1 MKEKLHMKHFSKVI
15 KLFAPNNW
23 EHYSV
28 KKCFVAQHPDAKP
41 NYDRVLNWN
50 HDTTQKLIEYLNYH
64 GFSTSISAERI
75 DFFMHYLL
83 AIYIQAYEF
92 SEKNKSD
99 DDADSFPNYC
109 YFINQ
114 HLRHF
119 DIIDAEPTRWT
130 KANAVSFEDT
140 AFFLTLFLKTSNR
153 YAERYST
160 LLSENETKSSSK
172 RRYKSVPEE
181 NYELSANQKEQI
193 QKLIKQAN
201 RKDQTNITISK
212 IFYELIAVF
221 FPKN

>member
-1 MKEKLHMKHFSKVI
+1 
-15 KLFAPNNW
+15 
-23 EHYSV
+23 
-28 KKCFVAQHPDAKP
+28 
-41 NYDRVLNWN
+41 
-50 HDTTQKLIEYLNYH
+50 
-64 GFSTSISAERI
+64 
-75 DFFMHYLL
+75 MHYLL

-130 KANAVSFEDT
+130 KANAVSFKDM

-160 LLSENETKSSSK
+160 LYPRTKRNHCPKDVTNLYPKKITNADQK
-172 RRYKSVPEE
+172 R
-181 NYELSANQKEQI
+181 AN
-193 QKLIKQAN
+193 
-201 RKDQTNITISK
+201 T
-212 IFYELIAVF
+212 
-221 FPKN
+221 KN